1 VLLVDDEEIVRR
13 AASEILQL
21 YGYQVIEAA
30 SGLEAIEICE
40 ESEEPITLLLT
51 DVSMPEMSGPELAGM
66 IGSRWPEIRVLYMS
80 GFTEAAHG
88 DQGLL
93 REGAAFIE
101 KPFEPEDL
109 ARHIRDII
117 KAPGQNRRRRHTDK

>member
-13 AASEILQL
+13 ATSEILQL
-21 YGYQVIEAA
+21 FGYQVIEAA

-40 ESEEPITLLLT
+40 ESDEPITLVLT
-51 DVSMPEMSGPELAGM
+51 DVSMPEMSGPELVAM
-66 IGSRWPEIRVLYMS
+66 IGARWPEIRVLYMS

-88 DQGLL
+88 DQSLL

-109 ARHIRDII
+109 ARRIRDII